1 MRSALGPS
9 ADLRAQSCGTTWR
22 VSAFSAPGWRKKP
35 LLVLTSPSSKDVRKE
50 GSKSDE
56 RRRSSNVADDPR
68 LWVSRQSATCAAR
81 ALLGQSRTIPVW
93 RSTSRRNSESS
104 CSRMVLVAISLC
116 IESFPKG
123 DSGSQF
129 SVLSFPLCLSAR
141 CGGCPVFAGIPFYL
155 LGDYVHFLFERRK
168 TLHHLVDAQSHI
180 ANGFYLCASLS

>member
-68 LWVSRQSATCAAR
+68 LWVSRQSATCAAS
-81 ALLGQSRTIPVW
+81 ALLGQSRTTPVW

-104 CSRMVLVAISLC
+104 CSRMVLVAINLC
-116 IESFPKG
+116 IEPFPKRSVKTRARRARSSRHICRG
-123 DSGSQF
+123 EENQF
-129 SVLSFPLCLSAR
+129 SLASVARSRGAVLARVPFHLLSHH
-141 CGGCPVFAGIPFYL
+141 
-155 LGDYVHFLFERRK
+155 VHFFLDR
-168 TLHHLVDAQSHI
+168 
-180 ANGFYLCASLS
+180 